1 VSRSHRLLVL
11 AALYFSQGLPYGF
24 FTLALP
30 VILRERG
37 MSLGA
42 VTASGWLLMP
52 WALKFV
58 WGPVID
64 GYGIDRFGRRRSW
77 ILPLQALTVLVL
89 LGLATVDPTSELQA
103 LGLGMLLMAVL
114 ASTQDVATDGLAVDL
129 LSEGDRGIGNGLQV
143 GAYRFGMIVGGSA
156 VLVLYVRAGPASAFC
171 AMAALLALASLPVL
185 LLREPQRPRLA
196 GLDLRGAVAVLPLLG
211 GAWWLSVALF
221 KAGDAMASP
230 MVKTLL
236 VDAGWSVEQLASLMG
251 LLASAAGLSGALLGG
266 ALVGRLGRNRAL
278 VLFGLLQAAA
288 LATNVGLVW
297 FAGSAVGAASIVLLE
312 HVVSGM
318 ATASLFAAMMDR
330 CRPGHEASDF
340 TLQAC
345 VVVLSSGLVGGLGG
359 QVAERWGY
367 AVHFGAAS
375 LLSALAVAAVLWAVR
390 PGRRHAA

>member
-1 VSRSHRLLVL
+1 MNRGHRLLVL

-37 MSLGA
+37 MSLSM
-42 VTASGWLLMP
+42 VTASGWLLLP

-58 WGPVID
+58 WGPF
-64 GYGIDRFGRRRSW
+64 IDRFGSRRSW
-77 ILPLQALTVLVL
+77 ILPLQGLTVLVL
-89 LGLATVDPTSELQA
+89 LGLATLDPTAELQA

-129 LSEGDRGIGNGLQV
+129 LSERDRGIGNGLQV

-156 VLVLYVRAGPASAFC
+156 VLVLYVRAGPSVAFC
-171 AMAALLALASLPVL
+171 TLAALLLLATLPVL
-185 LLREPQRPRLA
+185 LLREPHRPRLG
-196 GLDLRGAVAVLPLLG
+196 GLDLREAAAVLPLLG

-236 VDAGWSVEQLASLMG
+236 VDAGWSAEALAWLMG
-251 LLASAAGLSGALLGG
+251 LMGSTAGLAGAVLGG
-266 ALVGRLGRNRAL
+266 AATDRIGRRAALVG
-278 VLFGLLQAAA
+278 FGSLQALAI
-288 LATNVGLVW
+288 ATNVGLVW
-297 FAGSAVGAASIVLLE
+297 FAGSPVGAAAVVLLE

-318 ATASLFAAMMDR
+318 ATAALFAAMMDR

-345 VVVLSSGLVGGLGG
+345 MVVLASGLVGGLGG

-367 AVHFGAAS
+367 AVHFVAAA
-375 LLSALAVAAVLWAVR
+375 LLSASAVAAVLWATR
-390 PGRRHAA
+390 PRDAQHAL